1 MSNISQIVSG
11 FLPISLDE
19 MDDVKLMSRT
29 DTKFAFKA
37 SKLPLLLQ
45 KILPFYKVL
54 NIDGKIIEFP
64 LLVTKFLGKKIPAAG
79 GFYLRSLP
87 IKITKKAISNY
98 EKRGI
103 PATFYIHSWE
113 LTPEYMPEIQLPL
126 KDNFATRTVT
136 EVISGERDELMNIL
150 LTSLNEEVKDLGIEI
165 IDFRVKRIDLPSNL
179 SNSVYER
186 MKTERQELAE
196 KLRSEGN
203 EIAREKRAEADK
215 ERVVIL
221 ADAYKQSQQL
231 RGEGDATAASIY
243 AESFS
248 KNPEFYEFTRSMKAY
263 VETFENKS
271 DVMLIDSDSEFF
283 KYLNDKKEEN

>member
-1 MSNISQIVSG
+1 MSKRVLYTVFGVLSFLLTYGSFFVVNEKERAIVFQFG
-11 FLPISLDE
+11 EAVRPDIPVGLQFKIPLIQEVKKFDARIQTLDE
-19 MDDVKLMSRT
+19 EPDRILTVESKYLLVDSFIKYRITDVLT
-29 DTKFAFKA
+29 
-37 SKLPLLLQ
+37 
-45 KILPFYKVL
+45 FYKATGNGNFNSL
-54 NIDGKIIEFP
+54 NS
-64 LLVTKFLGKKIPAAG
+64 LLGQ
-79 GFYLRSLP
+79 RS
-87 IKITKKAISNY
+87 
-98 EKRGI
+98 E
-103 PATFYIHSWE
+103 AT
-113 LTPEYMPEIQLPL
+113 L

-283 KYLNDKKEEN
+283 KYLNDKKEEK